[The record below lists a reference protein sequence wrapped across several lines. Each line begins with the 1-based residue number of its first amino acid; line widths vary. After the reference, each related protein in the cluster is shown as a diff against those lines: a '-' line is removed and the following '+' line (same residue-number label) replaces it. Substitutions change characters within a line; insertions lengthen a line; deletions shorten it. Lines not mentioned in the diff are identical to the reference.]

1 MIASWSCEHL
11 PAWNPIQD
19 CGGEENP
26 NQGSLLQAQDLG
38 KGQLFLVSSY
48 FIHCFDELQLA
59 TLSNRMKIPTHTN
72 VFSLGCMAQPLGQ
85 EWQIPSKVRG
95 VSRGQAGQVP
105 HHPVPCDHRV
115 RHEEDWG
122 DQHFGVF
129 GGCQG
134 HQAQDQGRC
143 EAALRCEV
151 RQGQHP
157 HPPWWEPWINGTFN
171 LGP

>member
-1 MIASWSCEHL
+1 MDWKGNSGRVHACPVEVKKIRTKVRFYK
-11 PAWNPIQD
+11 PKT
-19 CGGEENP
+19 
-26 NQGSLLQAQDLG
+26 LG

-115 RHEEDWG
+115 RHEED
-122 DQHFGVF
+122 
-129 GGCQG
+129 
-134 HQAQDQGRC
+134 
-143 EAALRCEV
+143 
-151 RQGQHP
+151 
-157 HPPWWEPWINGTFN
+157 
-171 LGP
+171 